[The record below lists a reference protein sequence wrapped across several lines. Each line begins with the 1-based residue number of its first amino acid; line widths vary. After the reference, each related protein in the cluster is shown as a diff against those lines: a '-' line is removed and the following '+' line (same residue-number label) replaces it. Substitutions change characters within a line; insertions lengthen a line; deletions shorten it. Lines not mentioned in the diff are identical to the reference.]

1 MRITMKTDKQACG
14 QAAAA
19 DGLNL
24 LREALSQKNEVN
36 IILATG
42 LSQFELLADLATRDI
57 DWHRVNAFH
66 LDEYVGLSIR
76 HPASFRAVLWKEFAA
91 KLPIPLKSFEWING
105 EGDPAA
111 ECRRLSEAIARHP
124 IDIAFIGIGENGH
137 LAFND
142 PPADFTTEAPYIVVT
157 LDEAC
162 RRQQM
167 GEGWFPTIGDVPKQA
182 ISMSVRQIMKSG
194 KLIVTTPDAR
204 KAEAVKNA
212 VEHPVSNMHPASILR
227 CHPDARLYLDAASAS
242 RLHTPLRDG
251 VVVTQAVEP
260 MPRG

>member
-1 MRITMKTDKQACG
+1 MQITMHTDKKASG
-14 QAAAA
+14 KAAAA
-19 DGLNL
+19 AGLEL
-24 LREALSQKNEVN
+24 LQAALAKQDEVN

-42 LSQFELLADLATRDI
+42 LSQFEMLAELSARDV

-66 LDEYVGLSIR
+66 LDEYVGIPIR

-91 KLPIPLKSFEWING
+91 KLPLPLKSFAWING

-111 ECRRLSEAIARHP
+111 ECRRLGEAIRQHP

-142 PPADFTTEAPYIVVT
+142 PPADFATETPYLVVT

-167 GEGWFPTIGDVPKQA
+167 GEGWFPTLADVPAQA
-182 ISMSVRQIMKSG
+182 ISMSIRQILKSAA
-194 KLIVTTPDAR
+194 LVVTVPDAR

-212 VEHPVSNMHPASILR
+212 LELPISNLHPASILR
-227 CHPDARLYLDAASAS
+227 CHRDARLFLDAPAAS
-242 RLHTPLRDG
+242 RLKSLPQAGAT
-251 VVVTQAVEP
+251 VTLPVEP
-260 MPRG
+260 MPK